1 MHEQANT
8 EEEDARMIQE
18 IDTATMGVL
27 RLALDAA
34 SLRHRVIAHNIAN
47 ANTEGFAPLRVNF
60 EDQFDAV
67 RSAIGQGQPIER
79 GLLDGLRPTI
89 LQDAPLDGGATAKV
103 ALDMEVARLAQNT
116 VHYQALL
123 RGATK
128 HLSILGIAVTE
139 GKR

>member
-1 MHEQANT
+1 
-8 EEEDARMIQE
+8 MIEE
-18 IDTATMGVL
+18 IDAATMGIL

-34 SLRHRVIAHNIAN
+34 SLRHRVIAHNVAN
-47 ANTEGFAPLRVNF
+47 ANTDGFAPLRVSF

-67 RSAIGQGQPIER
+67 RSALARPEPVER
-79 GLLDGLRPTI
+79 SLLEGLRPVI
-89 LQDAPLDGGATAKV
+89 SQDPPLDAGANARV
-103 ALDMEVARLAQNT
+103 ELDMEIAKLAQNT

-123 RGATK
+123 RGTAK